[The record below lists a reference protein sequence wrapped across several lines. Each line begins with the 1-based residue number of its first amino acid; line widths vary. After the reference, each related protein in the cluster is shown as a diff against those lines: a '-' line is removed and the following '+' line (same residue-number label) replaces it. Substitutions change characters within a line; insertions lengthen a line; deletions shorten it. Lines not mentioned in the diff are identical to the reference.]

1 VFFSEREDNLVIS
14 RAAVAG
20 RHLWHGKTDGVSGHF
35 FISDAL
41 RVLLVARKLQ
51 GFVIRPVGEA

>member
-1 VFFSEREDNLVIS
+1 
-14 RAAVAG
+14 VAG
-20 RHLWHGKTDGVSGHF
+20 RHLWHSKTHGVSGYF

-41 RVLLVARKLQ
+41 RDLLVAQKLQ